1 MVCYAYGVRQGDSLP
16 DQEVPAVADER
27 WLEVKDVVARLD
39 VHPNTV
45 RRWLKSGQL
54 AGRNFG
60 GRTGYRIRESD
71 LNAFLATPGVGE
83 EPAEGKAAA

>member
-1 MVCYAYGVRQGDSLP
+1 M
-16 DQEVPAVADER
+16 ADER
-27 WLEVKDVVARLD
+27 WLEVKDVVARLN

-54 AGRNFG
+54 PGRNFG

-71 LNAFLATPGVGE
+71 LNAFLAIPD
-83 EPAEGKAAA
+83 EGKAAA

>member
-1 MVCYAYGVRQGDSLP
+1 M
-16 DQEVPAVADER
+16 ADER
-27 WLEVKDVVARLD
+27 WLEVKDIVDKLS

-54 AGRNFG
+54 LGRNFG

-71 LNAFLATPGVGE
+71 LNAFLAIPGANE
-83 EPAEGKAAA
+83 APAEEQAPKKAA

>member
-1 MVCYAYGVRQGDSLP
+1 M
-16 DQEVPAVADER
+16 ADER
-27 WLEVKDVVARLD
+27 WLEVKDIVARLN

-54 AGRNFG
+54 PGRNFG

-71 LNAFLATPGVGE
+71 LNAFLAVP
-83 EPAEGKAAA
+83 EGKAAA

>member
-1 MVCYAYGVRQGDSLP
+1 MA
-16 DQEVPAVADER
+16 EER

-45 RRWLKSGQL
+45 RRWLKTGQL

-71 LNAFLATPGVGE
+71 LEAFLTTPRPSEG
-83 EPAEGKAAA
+83 PAEGKAAA

>member
-1 MVCYAYGVRQGDSLP
+1 MA
-16 DQEVPAVADER
+16 EER

-71 LNAFLATPGVGE
+71 LEAFLASPRPIEAT
-83 EPAEGKAAA
+83 ASDAAPKVEA